1 MKKWKWNCNP
11 NQFSLAQMC
20 SNSDGKTSGSG
31 TMGVLTITVG
41 LLTFIMGAVH
51 DFALGGTGS
60 IMTQSII
67 VISLGT
73 GLLGYRKSKGSTL
86 TKEAVAE
93 QEEAKPI
100 VHVEVEE
107 DMSGGD
113 EEMLKS

>member
-1 MKKWKWNCNP
+1 MKKNSIEK
-11 NQFSLAQMC
+11 FSFAQMT
-20 SNSDGKTSGSG
+20 SNSVDGKTSGSG
-31 TMGVLTITVG
+31 TMGVLTIGVG
-41 LLTFIMGAVH
+41 LLTFIAGTVH
-51 DFALGGTGS
+51 FMVSNDSTIMLQSTALISIGTA
-60 IMTQSII
+60 
-67 VISLGT
+67 
-73 GLLGYRKSKGSTL
+73 LLGYRKSKGSTL